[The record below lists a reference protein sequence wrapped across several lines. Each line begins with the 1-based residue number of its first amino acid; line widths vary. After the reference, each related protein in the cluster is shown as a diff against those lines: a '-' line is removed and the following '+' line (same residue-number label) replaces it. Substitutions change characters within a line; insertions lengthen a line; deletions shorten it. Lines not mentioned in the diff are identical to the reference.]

1 MQIAV
6 FGASGT
12 IGQRITQ
19 EALFRGHQV
28 KAIVRD
34 PARPPLAQPRL
45 TIAVGD
51 ILDSARVAQTI
62 AGSDVVVSAIGPA
75 GSESVQVLLDAA
87 HALIEGL
94 TQAGVKRLVV
104 VGGAG
109 SLEVAPGIQLV
120 DTPDFPE
127 ALKAL
132 ALAHREALEV
142 YRSAEHLAWTYVSP
156 ALFLAPGE
164 RTGAYRVALD
174 QLLTNDKGES
184 RISAE
189 DYAGALLDEIEAPR
203 FVRQRFTVAY

>member
-34 PARPPLAQPRL
+34 PARLPLAHPRL
-45 TIAVGD
+45 TLAVGD

-62 AGSDVVVSAIGPA
+62 VGSDVVVSAIGPA
-75 GSESVQVLLDAA
+75 GSESVQVLVDAA
-87 HALIEGL
+87 HALINSL
-94 TQAGVKRLVV
+94 PQAGVKRLVV

-142 YRSAEHLAWTYVSP
+142 YRSAEHLEWTYVSP
-156 ALFLAPGE
+156 ALFIAPGE

-189 DYAGALLDEIEAPR
+189 DYAVALLDEIEAPR